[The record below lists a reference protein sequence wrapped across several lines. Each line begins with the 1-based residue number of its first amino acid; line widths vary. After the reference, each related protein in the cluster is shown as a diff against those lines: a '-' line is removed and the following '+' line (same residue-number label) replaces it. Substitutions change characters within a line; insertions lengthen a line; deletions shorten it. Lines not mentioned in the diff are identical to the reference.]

1 VASASESDAEAET
14 DRSSTPDLDGSELD
28 DRSQDDEEMDVDIDF
43 GDGARLSDP
52 SEDVGLS
59 PPVSSMD
66 EDITVASSTHL
77 SSEPPTRS
85 SSPANNPPDHSSP
98 TEPQAEPPS
107 TATAYQRPTRTVR
120 RRVLA
125 DQGMI
130 DSIEG
135 CSAKHCEE
143 PDGPGNMVSC
153 SAVGCGLNV
162 SHLFSCSSFGCRLA
176 MVDFDYA
183 VSLDVCR
190 GCTCYRE
197 GLVLRQ
203 RL

>member
-1 VASASESDAEAET
+1 MASASESDAEAET
-14 DRSSTPDLDGSELD
+14 DQSSTPDLDGSKLD
-28 DRSQDDEEMDVDIDF
+28 DRSQDDKEMDVNIDF
-43 GDGARLSDP
+43 GDGDRLLDS
-52 SEDVGLS
+52 SEDMGLS
-59 PPVSSMD
+59 LPISSMD
-66 EDITVASSTHL
+66 EDIMVASSTQL
-77 SSEPPTRS
+77 SYGPPTRS
-85 SSPANNPPDHSSP
+85 SSSANNPPDHSSP
-98 TEPQAEPPS
+98 PKPQAEPPS
-107 TATAYQRPTRTVR
+107 TTTAYQWPMHTVR
-120 RRVLA
+120 CQVLA

-183 VSLDVCR
+183 VSLDVC
-190 GCTCYRE
+190 
-197 GLVLRQ
+197 
-203 RL
+203 